1 MNKHLTWVREFH
13 DAFSLRQAQPGGDSH
28 LSDMDIIVRQ
38 ALLMDSGSA
47 VFRAMKRGEMA
58 DILGGIAEL
67 AYHALGAIAMRGE
80 ELVEKPAAWR
90 HDGSVISVMRLL
102 SDKINLC
109 AAGDTAHYSELYS
122 VCAQLE
128 SSFLNADFDK
138 ALQVLHNSYMAVSG
152 KSGNSAFH
160 DAGEIRHAQFYKWPD
175 FNDCLYE

>member
-13 DAFSLRQAQPGGDSH
+13 DAFSLPQAQTGTEGH
-28 LSDMDIIVRQ
+28 LSDMDIILRQ
-38 ALLMDSGSA
+38 ALLMDAGSA
-47 VFRAMKRGEMA
+47 VFRAIKRGEMA
-58 DILGGIAEL
+58 DILGGIADL

-80 ELVEKPAAWR
+80 EVVEKPVSWR

-109 AAGDTAHYSELYS
+109 AAGDTVHYSEVYGD
-122 VCAQLE
+122 CAQLM

-152 KSGNSAFH
+152 KSGDIVYH
-160 DAGEIRHAQFYKWPD
+160 DAGEIRHSTFYKWPD
-175 FNDCLYE
+175 FSDCLYE